1 MKEWENLL
9 DKEERKGKGNDIDSR
24 KNMKRLEKRV
34 IEYGRKGYKRIMN
47 IDGVDKGGVG
57 EEKKIWR
64 RKEIEKKDSGR
75 EGLDKVEG
83 EKE

>member
-1 MKEWENLL
+1 
-9 DKEERKGKGNDIDSR
+9 
-24 KNMKRLEKRV
+24 MKRLEKRV